1 MRRLFLLV
9 TLAVLLATMLV
20 VSAGPAH
27 ALRLVGRVPFGPSGG
42 FSTSHTVCTT
52 AVGSN
57 ANALHMF
64 EWRAG
69 GEVCWINAPA
79 QEAHDLVE

>member
-9 TLAVLLATMLV
+9 TLAVLMATTLV
-20 VSAGPAH
+20 ASSGAAQ
-27 ALRLVGRVPFGPSGG
+27 ALQFVGRVPFGPSGG
-42 FSTSHTVCTT
+42 FSTSHTICTT
-52 AVGSN
+52 AVDSS
-57 ANALHMF
+57 ANVLKMF

>member
-1 MRRLFLLV
+1 MRRLILLV
-9 TLAVLLATMLV
+9 TLAVLMATMLV
-20 VSAGPAH
+20 ASAGAAQ
-27 ALRLVGRVPFGPSGG
+27 ALRLVGRVPFGPGAG

-52 AVGSN
+52 AVGSS
-57 ANALHMF
+57 ANALQMF

-79 QEAHDLVE
+79 QQAHDLVE

>member
-1 MRRLFLLV
+1 MRRLILLV
-9 TLAVLLATMLV
+9 TLAVLMATMLV
-20 VSAGPAH
+20 ASAGAAQ
-27 ALRLVGRVPFGPSGG
+27 ALQFVGRVPFGPSGG
-42 FSTSHTVCTT
+42 FSTSHSVCTT
-52 AVGSN
+52 VVDSN
-57 ANALHMF
+57 ANTLQMF